1 MKEKFKKIIEPIFGF
16 GLAAIIITA
25 IISVIAIF
33 GGAVMKLFGFKYN
46 SIGSIILYFIV
57 VTIVGFP
64 VDIILRVFSK
74 VLISIGQLNKNTG
87 KILFIVLDTMGT
99 CIVMAIVDYFMK
111 SVSATDLAIL
121 VVSFII
127 AIFSIDR
134 E

>member
-33 GGAVMKLFGFKYN
+33 GGAIMKLFGFKYN

-87 KILFIVLDTMGT
+87 KILFVVLDTMGT

-121 VVSFII
+121 VISFII

>member
-33 GGAVMKLFGFKYN
+33 GGAIMKLFGFKYN

-87 KILFIVLDTMGT
+87 KILFVVLDTIGT

-121 VVSFII
+121 VISFII

>member
-33 GGAVMKLFGFKYN
+33 GGAIMKLFGFKYN

-74 VLISIGQLNKNTG
+74 VLISIGQLYKNTG
-87 KILFIVLDTMGT
+87 KILFVVLDTMGT

-121 VVSFII
+121 VISFII

>member
-33 GGAVMKLFGFKYN
+33 GGAIMKLFGFKYN

-64 VDIILRVFSK
+64 VDIILQVFSK

-87 KILFIVLDTMGT
+87 KILFVVLDTIGT

>member
-33 GGAVMKLFGFKYN
+33 GGAIMKLFGFKYN

-87 KILFIVLDTMGT
+87 KILFVVLDTMGT

>member
-1 MKEKFKKIIEPIFGF
+1 MKDKFKKIIEPIFGF

-33 GGAVMKLFGFKYN
+33 GGAIMKLFGFKYN

-64 VDIILRVFSK
+64 VDIIIRVFSK
-74 VLISIGQLNKNTG
+74 VLISVGQLNKTTG
-87 KILFIVLDTMGT
+87 KILFVVLDTMGT
-99 CIVMAIVDYFMK
+99 CIIMVIVDYFMK
-111 SVSATDLAIL
+111 SVSTTDLAIL
-121 VVSFII
+121 AISFII

>member
-33 GGAVMKLFGFKYN
+33 SGAIMKLFGFKYN

-87 KILFIVLDTMGT
+87 KILFVVLDTMGT

-121 VVSFII
+121 VISFII

>member
-33 GGAVMKLFGFKYN
+33 GGAIMKLFGFKYN

-87 KILFIVLDTMGT
+87 KILFVVLDTMGT

-121 VVSFII
+121 VISFIS

>member
-1 MKEKFKKIIEPIFGF
+1 MKDKFKKIIEPIFGF

-33 GGAVMKLFGFKYN
+33 GGAIMKLFGFKYN

-64 VDIILRVFSK
+64 VDIIIRVFSK
-74 VLISIGQLNKNTG
+74 SLISIGQLNKNTG
-87 KILFIVLDTMGT
+87 KILFVALDTVGT

-121 VVSFII
+121 VVSLIM